1 MLDALTLAL
10 GLGGAV
16 GCWAAAC
23 RWRRKPFP
31 AAVPLVAALAFVC
44 LLTFRALPGAG
55 TIAHIPEEQP
65 VVKAKPKV
73 VVAVARV
80 RPPQKYADRGRQR
93 EYERLWYSVAEEIG
107 PPADVKCVPV
117 PASVAL
123 GVRTPPAWR

>member
-1 MLDALTLAL
+1 VLDALTLAL

-44 LLTFRALPGAG
+44 LLTFRALPVVG

-65 VVKAKPKV
+65 VARAKPKAQV
-73 VVAVARV
+73 PTTMPPPADPVAR
-80 RPPQKYADRGRQR
+80 RAW
-93 EYERLWYSVAEEIG
+93 LAVAEEIG
-107 PPADVKCVPV
+107 PPPLAGAVPV
-117 PASVAL
+117 PASWSA
-123 GVRTPPAWR
+123 GVRTPPRWGVK